1 MQMYHI
7 LSPAML
13 GLTQEPPDF
22 VKMYISLFTLQIFE
36 KYATW
41 LLDGDLRHLSITLF
55 SLKKKTQD

>member
-1 MQMYHI
+1 
-7 LSPAML
+7 ML

-55 SLKKKTQD
+55 SLKKKLKTD